1 MQRRIA
7 PLLAVVLGSRAA
19 DAAAPAAPAERA
31 AAPKTIVGVAA
42 GDKRFTTLV
51 ALVKQ
56 AGLVNTLSAKGSFT
70 VFAPTNA
77 AFAKLKKAA
86 PATYMA
92 VSTDKAL
99 LKQVLTYHV
108 LAKKV
113 PSGAAVAAAKKNAS
127 VKTVQGEKIALSIKG
142 GKLVLNGN
150 SRVIVADVKASNGVI
165 HAIDTVL
172 VPPSAAAGASSK
184 SVGSFR
190 GVRCVAAGVKFLI
203 TNDLLVAAARQQVDY
218 DTIDS
223 DSGGSEGAIN
233 TDLPS
238 PSFLPLGTV
247 IKLHYTNPELFDW
260 CN

>member
-1 MQRRIA
+1 M
-7 PLLAVVLGSRAA
+7 
-19 DAAAPAAPAERA
+19 
-31 AAPKTIVGVAA
+31 
-42 GDKRFTTLV
+42 
-51 ALVKQ
+51 
-56 AGLVNTLSAKGSFT
+56 
-70 VFAPTNA
+70 
-77 AFAKLKKAA
+77 
-86 PATYMA
+86 
-92 VSTDKAL
+92 
-99 LKQVLTYHV
+99 LTYHV

-113 PSGAAVAAAKKNAS
+113 PSGAAVAAAKKKAS
-127 VKTVQGEKIALSIKG
+127 VKTVQGEKIALSLKG
-142 GKLVLNGN
+142 GKLVLNGS
-150 SRVIVADVKASNGVI
+150 SRVIVADVKASNGVV

-190 GVRCVAAGVKFLI
+190 GARCVAAGVKFLI
-203 TNDLLVAAARQQVDY
+203 KNDLLAAAARQQVDY

-247 IKLHYTNPELFDW
+247 IRLHYTNPALFDW